1 MQSCLPIMHVVLDF
15 QFSRRQDLLK
25 YEAYFYRPAGVVSPL
40 QRANCAEKSSKNST
54 LTNLP
59 TGGEYKFHIY
69 GLAGCAML
77 TGKGNDQTVQGTNDD
92 AQISKLYASSESSPQ
107 NMWRQHIASP
117 HAMNDAGRA
126 SNLDTSEMITCSTL

>member
-1 MQSCLPIMHVVLDF
+1 MVNAKLLAVVLDF
-15 QFSRRQDLLK
+15 EFSRRQDLLK
-25 YEAYFYRPAGVVSPL
+25 SEAFFYRPTGVVSPL

-54 LTNLP
+54 LTNLLR
-59 TGGEYKFHIY
+59 GREYKCHIH

-92 AQISKLYASSESSPQ
+92 AQISKLYVSSDPSPQ
-107 NMWRQHIASP
+107 NMWRQHVASP
-117 HAMNDAGRA
+117 RAMNDAGLA

>member
-1 MQSCLPIMHVVLDF
+1 MQSCLLIMHVVLDF
-15 QFSRRQDLLK
+15 QVSGRQDLMK
-25 YEAYFYRPAGVVSPL
+25 SEAHFYRPAGVVSPL

-54 LTNLP
+54 LTNLLR
-59 TGGEYKFHIY
+59 GREYKCHIH

-92 AQISKLYASSESSPQ
+92 AQISKLYVSSESSPQ
-107 NMWRQHIASP
+107 NMWRQHIKSP
-117 HAMNDAGRA
+117 RAMNDAGLA